1 MSTTPESPR
10 AQREIEHGKRLAEG
24 GAESMW
30 GWGTLAGQ
38 LRAKRRAGLIAK
50 GAGLGPGVTA
60 LEIGCGTGNFT
71 ELFAATGARIVAVDI
86 SPDLLQLAGYRRL
99 PAERVCFL
107 ERQFEAIAFDD
118 PALAGWAPPAG
129 FDAVI
134 GSSVLHH
141 LDLDP
146 ALKAMARLLK
156 PGGRLSFAEP
166 NLLNPQVLA
175 ERKLRRFF
183 PYVSEDEWAIVRWK
197 MRADLERTGY
207 GQVQIDPFDW
217 LHPGTPATL
226 IPLIRGIG
234 IVAEHLPGVREF
246 AGSVFIRASR
256 TNAPIV

>member
-1 MSTTPESPR
+1 MASTPESAR
-10 AQREIEHGKRLAEG
+10 AQREIEHGKRLAKA

-30 GWGTLAGQ
+30 GWGGPAGEF
-38 LRAKRRAGLIAK
+38 RAQRRAALIAQ

-86 SPDLLQLAGYRRL
+86 SPDLLALATSRGL
-99 PAERVCFL
+99 PAHQVCFL
-107 ERQFEAIAFDD
+107 ERQFEAVACDD
-118 PALAGWAPPAG
+118 PALAGWAPGG

-146 ALKAMARLLK
+146 ALKGIARLLK

-183 PYVSEDEWAIVRWK
+183 PYVSEDEWAVVRWK
-197 MRADLERTGY
+197 MRADLERSGFD
-207 GQVQIDPFDW
+207 QVRIEPFDW
-217 LHPGTPATL
+217 LHPGTPPAL
-226 IPLIRGIG
+226 IPLVRGAG
-234 IVAEHLPGVREF
+234 IVAEHIPGVREF

-256 TNAPIV
+256 SMR

>member
-1 MSTTPESPR
+1 MSPTPETAR
-10 AQREIEHGKRLAEG
+10 AQHEIEHGKRLAEG

-30 GWGTLAGQ
+30 GWGTPAGQ
-38 LRAKRRAGLIAK
+38 LRAKRRGALIAQ
-50 GAGLGPGVTA
+50 GAGLAPGVTA

-71 ELFAATGARIVAVDI
+71 EMFVATGARIVAVDI
-86 SPDLLQLAGYRRL
+86 SADLLELAAKRGL
-99 PAERVCFL
+99 PADRVSFL

-118 PALAGWAPPAG
+118 PEIARWATGG

-141 LDLDP
+141 LDLDR
-146 ALKAMARLLK
+146 ALVAIARLLK

-183 PYVSEDEWAIVRWK
+183 PYVSDDEWAIVRWK

-207 GQVQIDPFDW
+207 EQVRIDPFDW
-217 LHPGTPATL
+217 LHPATPPPL
-226 IPLIRGIG
+226 IPL
-234 IVAEHLPGVREF
+234 VAGLGRVVEHLPGLREF

-256 TNAPIV
+256 SNAPIA

>member
-1 MSTTPESPR
+1 MSESAR
-10 AQREIEHGKRLAEG
+10 AQHEIEHGKRLAEG

-30 GWGTLAGQ
+30 GWGTPAGQ
-38 LRAKRRAGLIAK
+38 LRAKRRAALIAE

-71 ELFAATGARIVAVDI
+71 EMFAATGARIVAVDI
-86 SPDLLQLAGYRRL
+86 SADLLALAAKRNL
-99 PAERVCFL
+99 PADRVTFL

-118 PALAGWAPPAG
+118 PAIAGWATTG

-141 LDLDP
+141 LDLDL
-146 ALKAMARLLK
+146 ALKAIARLLK

-197 MRADLERTGY
+197 MRADLERSGY
-207 GQVQIDPFDW
+207 HQIKIVPFDW
-217 LHPGTPATL
+217 LHPATPPAL
-226 IPLIRGIG
+226 IPLIGG
-234 IVAEHLPGVREF
+234 LGMVAERLPGIREF

-256 TNAPIV
+256 SNASAG